1 MIKFSCNEIDRKSHR
16 EIIDLIIMKKKKE
29 KKGYVMKKIG
39 RLCLVFST
47 IIT

>member
-16 EIIDLIIMKKKKE
+16 EIIDLIIMKKKK

-39 RLCLVFST
+39 RLCLVSLR
-47 IIT
+47 

>member
-16 EIIDLIIMKKKKE
+16 EIIDLIIMKKKKK

-39 RLCLVFST
+39 RLCLVSLR
-47 IIT
+47 